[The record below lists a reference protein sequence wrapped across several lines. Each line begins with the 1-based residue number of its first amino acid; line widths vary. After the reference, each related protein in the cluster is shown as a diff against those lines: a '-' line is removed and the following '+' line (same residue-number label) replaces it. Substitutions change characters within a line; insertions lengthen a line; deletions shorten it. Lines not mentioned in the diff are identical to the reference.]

1 VRGERVGAAF
11 VPSPSG
17 SAIAT
22 LELADAPA
30 VAERA
35 LAVPRTIE
43 PIQHLRAVAAIGVAL
58 HHSIAQVYGNNGHA
72 YGRLGAAGVDLFFV
86 ISGFIMWVTAISRD
100 EAPGKFVLKRLLR
113 IVPLYWLV
121 TTLVLAI
128 VLVKP
133 QLMRSASFDAAHA
146 VASYLFIAWPHPKF
160 TGMFWPVVVPG
171 WTLDYEMFF
180 YAIVTVSLA
189 FALRWRA
196 MIICAVLVALAVL
209 GSTLAPMTIA
219 GFYTDPILLEFALGI
234 AIGVCFTRR
243 AALPRGVAYAL
254 IVLGMGLFVVLGP
267 LETDANRLV
276 CWGVPMALLVLGSV
290 NAPTILPG
298 RAFRVLGDASY
309 SIYLTQFCTIAPAAA
324 VVNSVFHGAA
334 GKVLATVALIAV
346 AVGGGVVAYGLVE
359 RPLTR
364 VVKGALS
371 RDR

>member
-1 VRGERVGAAF
+1 MSATAA
-11 VPSPSG
+11 VPTPSA
-17 SAIAT
+17 SAVAT
-22 LELADAPA
+22 LAPGDAPA
-30 VAERA
+30 AAERA
-35 LAVPRTIE
+35 LVVPRTIE

-100 EAPGKFVLKRLLR
+100 EAPARFALKRLLR

-128 VLVKP
+128 VLIKP

-160 TGMFWPVVVPG
+160 PGMFWPVVVPG

-180 YAIVTVSLA
+180 YAIVSVSLA
-189 FALRWRA
+189 FALRWRSL
-196 MIICAVLVALAVL
+196 IICAVLIALTLL
-209 GSTLAPMTIA
+209 GTTLAPLTIA

-234 AIGVCFTRR
+234 AIGLCFTRIS
-243 AALPRGVAYAL
+243 ALPPGVAYAL
-254 IVLGMGLFVVLGP
+254 IAVAPVLFVVLGP
-267 LETDANRLV
+267 LETDANRWV
-276 CWGVPMALLVLGSV
+276 CWGMPMALLVLGSV

-298 RAFRVLGDASY
+298 RPFRLLGDASY

-324 VVNSVFHGAA
+324 VLNSVLHGPAQ
-334 GKVLATVALIAV
+334 KIVATIALIAV
-346 AVGGGVVAYGLVE
+346 AVGGGLVAYALVE

-364 VVKGALS
+364 WLKGALPLAH
-371 RDR
+371 

>member
-1 VRGERVGAAF
+1 MSSAA
-11 VPSPSG
+11 VPTASV

-22 LELADAPA
+22 LELAGAPPA
-30 VAERA
+30 AERM

-100 EAPGKFVLKRLLR
+100 EAPAKFVLKRLLR

-121 TTLVLAI
+121 TSFVLAI
-128 VLVKP
+128 VLIKP
-133 QLMRSASFDAAHA
+133 RLMRSASFDAAHA

-160 TGMFWPVVVPG
+160 TGTFWPVVVPG

-189 FALRWRA
+189 FGLRWRPL
-196 MIICAVLVALAVL
+196 IICGALIALTLLGTALAPLTV
-209 GSTLAPMTIA
+209 A
-219 GFYTDPILLEFALGI
+219 GFYTNSILLEFAFGI
-234 AIGVCFTRR
+234 AIGLCFTKTSGLRR
-243 AALPRGVAYAL
+243 GWAYGL
-254 IVLGMGLFVVLGP
+254 IAISLVVFVVLGP
-267 LETDANRLV
+267 LETDVNRFV
-276 CWGVPMALLVLGSV
+276 CWGIPMALLVLGSV
-290 NAPTILPG
+290 DAPTILPS
-298 RAFRVLGDASY
+298 RAFRILGDASY

-324 VVNSVFHGAA
+324 VLNSVLQGSAQ
-334 GKVLATVALIAV
+334 KILATVTLAAV
-346 AVGGGVVAYGLVE
+346 AVGGGLVAYALAE

-364 VVKGALS
+364 WVKGALL
-371 RDR
+371 RALARTP

>member
-1 VRGERVGAAF
+1 MSAAAA
-11 VPSPSG
+11 VPTPSA
-17 SAIAT
+17 SAVAT
-22 LELADAPA
+22 LSPGDAPA

-86 ISGFIMWVTAISRD
+86 ISGFIMWVTAISRRD

-128 VLVKP
+128 VLIKP

-160 TGMFWPVVVPG
+160 AGMFWPVVVPG

-196 MIICAVLVALAVL
+196 MIICAVLTALAVL
-209 GSTLAPMTIA
+209 GTTLAPMTIA
-219 GFYTDPILLEFALGI
+219 GFYTDPILLEFAFGI

-243 AALPRGVAYAL
+243 SALPRGVAYAL
-254 IVLGMGLFVVLGP
+254 IALGLGLFVVLGP

-334 GKVLATVALIAV
+334 GKVLATVGLIAV

-359 RPLTR
+359 RPLNWW
-364 VVKGALS
+364 VKGVLGS
-371 RDR
+371 R

>member
-1 VRGERVGAAF
+1 MSAAAA
-11 VPSPSG
+11 VPTPSA
-17 SAIAT
+17 SAAAT
-22 LELADAPA
+22 LELADASA
-30 VAERA
+30 LAERA

-58 HHSIAQVYGNNGHA
+58 HHSIAQVYGENGHG

-100 EAPGKFVLKRLLR
+100 EAPAKFMLKRLLR

-128 VLVKP
+128 VLIKP
-133 QLMRSASFDAAHA
+133 QLMRSARFDAAHA

-160 TGMFWPVVVPG
+160 TGVFWPVVVPG

-189 FALRWRA
+189 FALRWRPL
-196 MIICAVLVALAVL
+196 IICAALIALTLL
-209 GSTLAPMTIA
+209 GTTLAPMTIA

-234 AIGVCFTRR
+234 AIGLCFTK
-243 AALPRGVAYAL
+243 ASALPRGVAYAL
-254 IVLGMGLFVVLGP
+254 IALALPLFVVLGP

-276 CWGVPMALLVLGSV
+276 CWAMPMALLVLGSV

-298 RAFRVLGDASY
+298 RPFRILGDASY
-309 SIYLTQFCTIAPAAA
+309 SIYLTQFCTIAPAAT
-324 VVNSVFHGAA
+324 VVNSVLHSAA
-334 GKVLATVALIAV
+334 EKVLATVALIAV
-346 AVGGGVVAYGLVE
+346 AIGGGLVAYALVE
-359 RPLTR
+359 RPLSR
-364 VVKGALS
+364 WVKGALT
-371 RDR
+371 RAR

>member
-1 VRGERVGAAF
+1 VSAAA
-11 VPSPSG
+11 VPTPSA

-22 LELADAPA
+22 LELATTPA
-30 VAERA
+30 AAERA
-35 LAVPRTIE
+35 LTIPRTIE

-86 ISGFIMWVTAISRD
+86 ISGFIMWVTAISGD
-100 EAPGKFVLKRLLR
+100 EAPSRFVLKRLLR

-121 TTLVLAI
+121 TTLVLAV
-128 VLVKP
+128 VLIKP

-189 FALRWRA
+189 FALRWRPL
-196 MIICAVLVALAVL
+196 IISSALIALTLL
-209 GSTLAPMTIA
+209 GTTLAPMTIA
-219 GFYTDPILLEFALGI
+219 RFYTDPILLEFALGI
-234 AIGVCFTRR
+234 AIGLCFTRTS
-243 AALPRGVAYAL
+243 ALPRGVAYAL
-254 IVLGMGLFVVLGP
+254 TAMALVLFVVLGP

-276 CWGVPMALLVLGSV
+276 CWGMPMALLVLGSV

-298 RAFRVLGDASY
+298 RPFGILGDASY

-324 VVNSVFHGAA
+324 VLNSVLHGPAQ
-334 GKVLATVALIAV
+334 KILATVALTAV
-346 AVGGGVVAYGLVE
+346 AVGGGLIAYALAE

-364 VVKGALS
+364 WVKGALPRAQS
-371 RDR
+371 HLPS